1 MPYSMMEVAAMGVWT
16 ILSLVIGFLCGRK
29 YGFIQKNMEQ
39 KIYVT
44 KKSPTCYHTEEC
56 SAVTGPYSTWKL
68 GICTKCVKVKK
79 QS

>member
-1 MPYSMMEVAAMGVWT
+1 MMPYSMMEVAAMGLW
-16 ILSLVIGFLCGRK
+16 IFLSCAIGFLCGRK
-29 YGFIQKNMEQ
+29 WPKKNMEQ

-56 SAVTGPYSTWKL
+56 SVVTGSYSTWKL